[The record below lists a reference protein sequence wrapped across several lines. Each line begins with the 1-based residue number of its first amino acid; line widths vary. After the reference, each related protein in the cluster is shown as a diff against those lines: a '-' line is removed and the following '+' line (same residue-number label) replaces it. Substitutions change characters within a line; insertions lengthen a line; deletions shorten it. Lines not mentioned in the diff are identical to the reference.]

1 MKGVIFCLL
10 EKLVVARGGRGAWE
24 AVVRQTR
31 LKTADGNFIRPAIYP
46 DEDLYALMDTA
57 SVLTGEPVGD
67 LYRAFG
73 RATFFEHA
81 SAYPASMP
89 AGIRAKAFLMSV
101 DRMMR
106 VEIQKLQ
113 PGAHLPYFVYED
125 LAPDRLVMNY
135 NSRRGLCDLVAGLI
149 DGVSDHLG
157 EEITQAHTQC
167 QRDGHP
173 HCRFELR
180 FGARRPDGL
189 AQGGGCT

>member
-10 EKLVVARGGRGAWE
+10 EKMVVARGGAPAWE
-24 AVVRQTR
+24 ELVRRTR

-57 SVLTGEPVGD
+57 SALTGKPVGD

-73 RATFFEHA
+73 RATFFDHA

-89 AGIRAKAFLMSV
+89 AGIWAKPFLMSV

-113 PGAHLPYFVYED
+113 PGAHLPYFDYED
-125 LAPDRLVMNY
+125 PAPDRLVMLY
-135 NSRRGLCDLVAGLI
+135 NSPRGLCDFVAGLI
-149 DGVSDHLG
+149 EGVSEHFG
-157 EEITQAHTQC
+157 EEIMQAHTQC
-167 QRDGHP
+167 RRDGHP
-173 HCRFELR
+173 RCRFELR
-180 FGARRPDGL
+180 FGAGRAGAR
-189 AQGGGCT
+189 A